1 MEKAQIKDLYTSP
14 IMDLI
19 DQARE
24 VHKKNFK
31 KNETQ
36 TSQLLS
42 IKTGACPEDCAYCSQ
57 SARWNTGLKK
67 EKLLSL
73 DIVKQKAKK
82 AKEEGATRFCMGA
95 AWREIREGSSFNQ
108 VLEMVK
114 EVRSLDME
122 VCCSLGMLNLDQAKK
137 LKEAGLYAYNHN
149 IDTSRNFYKNI
160 ITTRKYEDRLKTLE
174 NVRKAGIT
182 VCTGGILGMGETNED
197 RIDFIHELNLLN
209 PAPESITINCLVPI
223 KGTPLEK
230 ATPIAPL
237 DLVRVIAVCRI
248 TRPKSMI
255 RLSAGRK
262 NLSETEQLLCFYA
275 GANSIFIGQKLLT
288 TKNATLN
295 KDKEMLK
302 RLGMKIQKLPNQSL
316 SGKIKIKSPSLV

>member
-1 MEKAQIKDLYTSP
+1 MTSLSLKNTKKRMEREKIRKLYTSP
-14 IMDLI
+14 VMDLV

-24 VHKKNFK
+24 IHKKNFT

-57 SARWNTGLKK
+57 SARWNTNLKR
-67 EKLLSL
+67 EKLLDL
-73 DIVKQKAKK
+73 DIVLEKAKK
-82 AKEEGATRFCMGA
+82 AKKEGATRFCMGA
-95 AWREIREGSSFNQ
+95 AWREIRDGSQFDQ
-108 VLEMVK
+108 VLEMVRK
-114 EVRSLDME
+114 VKDLDME
-122 VCCSLGMLNLDQAKK
+122 VCCSLGMLNLEQAKK
-137 LKEAGLYAYNHN
+137 LRKAGLYAYNHN

-174 NVRKAGIT
+174 NVRRAGIT
-182 VCTGGILGMGETNED
+182 VCTGGILGMGETDED
-197 RIDFIHELNLLN
+197 RISFIHELNLIN
-209 PAPESITINCLVPI
+209 PAPESITINSLVPI

-230 ATPIAPL
+230 APPILAL

-288 TKNATLN
+288 TKECHFKQRQGNV
-295 KDKEMLK
+295 K
-302 RLGMKIQKLPNQSL
+302 KIRNDY
-316 SGKIKIKSPSLV
+316 